1 MGHFIVA
8 AGVFDPIVGAGLPS
22 LVISLVIAF
31 GIYRM
36 RKRHRRGDRNATH
49 GAEPI
54 LETLSF
60 DTDPAG
66 AFLLSSPMAKQRQR
80 TRPTDGPRQQLSPG
94 ARQLGSASS
103 LEGLTP
109 EHSSSPPTSGVSVL
123 RRRAGCRADRT
134 RPSQLK
140 PYWTSRSVG

>member
-49 GAEPI
+49 GA
-54 LETLSF
+54 
-60 DTDPAG
+60 DADP
-66 AFLLSSPMAKQRQR
+66 
-80 TRPTDGPRQQLSPG
+80 
-94 ARQLGSASS
+94 
-103 LEGLTP
+103 
-109 EHSSSPPTSGVSVL
+109 
-123 RRRAGCRADRT
+123 
-134 RPSQLK
+134 
-140 PYWTSRSVG
+140 